1 MRIFVLIINYIFLTI
16 WILALLSLVWEFSL
30 DVLLWA
36 ILFLLLS
43 IPNLIYA
50 HITKPVDKEK
60 EDLKKQIEELNK
72 KLENTNI

>member
-1 MRIFVLIINYIFLTI
+1 
-16 WILALLSLVWEFSL
+16 
-30 DVLLWA
+30 
-36 ILFLLLS
+36 LLLS